1 VAPDEVEPDEVE
13 PDPELPVFPVLPE
26 FPEEDDPG
34 VVVVVAPAPLPEEP
48 VVVAALEPAC
58 SFATT
63 TPMTAVR
70 PVAASTEARV
80 SVRTR
85 DRAFWRSDGVGWG
98 VGRDM
103 AIGDLRSGDA
113 ST

>member
-1 VAPDEVEPDEVE
+1 VIDGELAPDEVEPDPV
-13 PDPELPVFPVLPE
+13 LPVFPVLPE
-26 FPEEDDPG
+26 LPEEDDPG
-34 VVVVVAPAPLPEEP
+34 VVVVVAPVPLPDPP
-48 VVVAALEPAC
+48 VVVATPEPAC

-85 DRAFWRSDGVGWG
+85 DQAFCRSDGVSWG
-98 VGRDM
+98 VGRNM
-103 AIGDLRSGDA
+103 SIGDLRSGDA
-113 ST
+113 PT